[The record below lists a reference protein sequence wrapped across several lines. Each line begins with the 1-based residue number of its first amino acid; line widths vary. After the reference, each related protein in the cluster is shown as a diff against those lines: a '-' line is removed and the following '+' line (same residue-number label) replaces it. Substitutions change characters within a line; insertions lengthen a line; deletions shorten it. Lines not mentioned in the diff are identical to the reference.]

1 MYCSLRDFTYKTAEI
16 VFSESNEKQP
26 RSCLPECISCK
37 FLTVILTY
45 SMVSSGSEIKSRE
58 NFSLLNVAKSS
69 HSRRNKFFI
78 NDSHVELTSQWME
91 TFTKSSINEFCEM
104 ANMHGVGL

>member
-1 MYCSLRDFTYKTAEI
+1 MQIFNRD
-16 VFSESNEKQP
+16 
-26 RSCLPECISCK
+26 LD
-37 FLTVILTY
+37 
-45 SMVSSGSEIKSRE
+45 IKSRE

-78 NDSHVELTSQWME
+78 NDGHVELTSQWME
-91 TFTKSSINEFCEM
+91 TFTKSGINEFCEM